1 MSYGLLGFVMVLF
14 AFIIAQKIENEFP
27 SMNLK
32 QMFTGSFLFWNG
44 LILMTYAS
52 IAFLISKLLRVFA

>member
-1 MSYGLLGFVMVLF
+1 MPLGLLGLSMILL
-14 AFIIAQKIENEFP
+14 AFLLAQKMENEMP
-27 SMNLK
+27 SLNLR

-52 IAFLISKLLRVFA
+52 AAYVIGRFMGLFA